1 MTVRLDLAQEA
12 TLKSRKT
19 SEVEIPKKNMGKK
32 YSLARLWEKTDKWGS
47 SLKEHTRK
55 SSYAV
60 PGLKRKFIFIL
71 NITKHCLFS
80 KHLFAFRQWRLKVR
94 GFLRSEQRERKKKNT
109 FTQNFTL
116 MQLNSYEFMG
126 LGKIISHLKWIKNG
140 NIFFLFFKIYI
151 HTSTLTHVHPAG
163 FNDQDCICVDGNRNQ
178 RPSGFNSTSV
188 SQQMERSSPLY
199 NIIEP
204 LLYIYIYFL

>member
-1 MTVRLDLAQEA
+1 ME
-12 TLKSRKT
+12 
-19 SEVEIPKKNMGKK
+19 KK

-94 GFLRSEQRERKKKNT
+94 GFLRVRTKRKKKNPT

-140 NIFFLFFKIYI
+140 NIFFLFLKIYI
-151 HTSTLTHVHPAG
+151 HTSTLTHVHPVG

-204 LLYIYIYFL
+204 LLYIYIFFFYKN

>member
-1 MTVRLDLAQEA
+1 MSLLLISTLSRCKTLEKKQSLVTVRLDLAQEA

-94 GFLRSEQRERKKKNT
+94 GFLRSEQRERKKKHIYPKFHLNAIK
-109 FTQNFTL
+109 
-116 MQLNSYEFMG
+116 QL
-126 LGKIISHLKWIKNG
+126 WIYG
-140 NIFFLFFKIYI
+140 
-151 HTSTLTHVHPAG
+151 
-163 FNDQDCICVDGNRNQ
+163 
-178 RPSGFNSTSV
+178 SGEN
-188 SQQMERSSPLY
+188 Y
-199 NIIEP
+199 
-204 LLYIYIYFL
+204 

>member
-1 MTVRLDLAQEA
+1 MSLLLIS
-12 TLKSRKT
+12 TLSRCKTLEKKAKSCDSSSGSCTRSNFKK
-19 SEVEIPKKNMGKK
+19 PKDFRGGDTKKKHGKK

-94 GFLRSEQRERKKKNT
+94 GFLRSEQRERKKKHIYPK
-109 FTQNFTL
+109 FH
-116 MQLNSYEFMG
+116 LNAIKQF
-126 LGKIISHLKWIKNG
+126 WIYG
-140 NIFFLFFKIYI
+140 
-151 HTSTLTHVHPAG
+151 
-163 FNDQDCICVDGNRNQ
+163 
-178 RPSGFNSTSV
+178 SGEN
-188 SQQMERSSPLY
+188 Y
-199 NIIEP
+199 
-204 LLYIYIYFL
+204 